1 MNARAG
7 GGFTLIELMVTIT
20 ILGILVM
27 LALPSYGLWI
37 SNTQVRNQAESI
49 QNGLRVAQREAA
61 ARNGSVS
68 FILTNASPPTCSS
81 TAATSGVNWAVCS
94 GSVLIQQSTGK
105 SGSATAVV
113 TSGFSSVTFDG
124 LGRTNLGAASTVE
137 VSSTRGA
144 CETASSD
151 GIRCLNVQLS
161 TGGKVRLC
169 DPLLPAVD
177 PSACN

>member
-1 MNARAG
+1 MKARTG

-27 LALPSYGLWI
+27 LALPSYSQWI

-94 GSVLIQQSTGK
+94 GSVLIQQSVGK
-105 SGSATAVV
+105 AGSGSAVV
-113 TSGFSSVTFDG
+113 ASDFDSVGFDG
-124 LGRTNLGAASTVE
+124 LGQTNLGSAGVVE
-137 VSSTRGA
+137 ISSTSGA
-144 CETASSD
+144 CETATD
-151 GIRCLNVQLS
+151 GGIRCLNVLLS
-161 TGGKVRLC
+161 PGGKVRLC
-169 DPLLPAVD
+169 DPRLPSGD

>member
-1 MNARAG
+1 MKARTG

-27 LALPSYGLWI
+27 LALPSYSQWI

-81 TAATSGVNWAVCS
+81 TAEVSGVNWAVCS

-105 SGSATAVV
+105 SGSATAKV
-113 TSGFSSVTFDG
+113 TSGFSSVGFDG
-124 LGRTNLGAASTVE
+124 LGRTNLGTSSTVK
-137 VSSTRGA
+137 VTSTRGD
-144 CETASSD
+144 CEKADAD
-151 GIRCLNVQLS
+151 GIRCLNVQLT

-169 DPLLPAVD
+169 DPLLPDGD
-177 PSACN
+177 PSACQ